1 MSPCFPLQVRFACR
15 SDEVLVHSTGEMTNP
30 IPTEQHVRD
39 RCAGF
44 VRHAVFVQVAHHARG
59 SLIVELAPDADFAE
73 AAPEL
78 QAALQEA
85 NSDLLATYSR
95 ISNRQVWLLRPP
107 IDAPLELTEKGNVR
121 RRAAIAR
128 LNVWPDDP
136 LAPRI
141 TLANLMQ
148 TVSLAD

>member
-1 MSPCFPLQVRFACR
+1 ML
-15 SDEVLVHSTGEMTNP
+15 LHSTGEMTNP
-30 IPTEQHVRD
+30 IPTETLVLA
-39 RCAGF
+39 RCASH

-59 SLIVELAPDADFAE
+59 SLIVELAPDADFAD

-85 NSDLLATYSR
+85 NRDLLATYSR

-107 IDAPLELTEKGNVR
+107 IDQPLELTEKGNVR

-128 LNVWPDDP
+128 LGVRPDDP
-136 LAPRI
+136 IAPRI
-141 TLANLMQ
+141 TLANLM
-148 TVSLAD
+148 SPAD